1 MNFKRTE
8 IIPFVGFDEIRLGQ
22 TLGQTELLLGKP
34 SEVNK
39 ETFRDQSLDMI
50 MKYHDLGVDLTFS
63 TDDDFL
69 LGSITF
75 LSRNYLLK
83 GISIIGLQ
91 EDEFLRLGTA
101 LFPDLMLDDDLTDL
115 NAKDY
120 MSDSNGLTF
129 WIQDGVVESI
139 SIFPEYEADEDTP
152 IWPPSSNSV

>member
-8 IIPFVGFDEIRLGQ
+8 IIPFVGFDQIRLGQ

-34 SEVNK
+34 SEINK
-39 ETFRDQSLDMI
+39 EIFRDESLDMI

-63 TDDDFL
+63 ADDDFL

-83 GISIIGLQ
+83 GISLIGLP
-91 EDEFLRLGTA
+91 EDEFLRMGSA
-101 LFPDLMLDDDLTDL
+101 LYPDLQIDDHLTEL

-120 MSDSNGLTF
+120 ISDSNGLTF
-129 WIQDGVVESI
+129 WIQDGIVESI
-139 SIFPEYEADEDTP
+139 SIFPDYEDDDDTP
-152 IWPPSSNSV
+152 IWPSKMNSV